1 MVTLTIDFNNI
12 VAPNKLDL
20 LRERVGPVPETNL
33 KMGLT
38 LLVSKEELEALQ
50 SISKGQ
56 ARVHYLNNQSF
67 VSSVSG
73 YTYVSY
79 DPDKKVCEILR
90 RRMMSIRQISL
101 ETMGIFPGDSL
112 LWAAVP
118 TEDPEFMD
126 RSQELVFSGFGNP
139 HMSNRSPSGVL
150 FQNDALCMVKHND
163 NHTRRATT
171 IEEVKYTVLEWQRKF
186 DTCQVQARLTLDAVR
201 YLRDLQHAG
210 MSLNANGTIT
220 QKELAGNLKC
230 ESVDKGLVHYLGVDY
245 SSIITGDEMGVP
257 IAPGLYNFH
266 SHPKAA
272 YEIARVQFGWPSG
285 QDYIGFLIAYL
296 EDDTILHIVATIEGI
311 YILSIGEYWI
321 ENKATLPRD
330 LATFI
335 LENYDFCGVTGKTP
349 HQYAQDVNAVRYKDY
364 PLFIVQYFPWNWA
377 SQPFRVS
384 YENKDSNC
392 FTSDETWKYYERLY
406 K

>member
-20 LRERVGPVPETNL
+20 LRRRVSPVPETNL
-33 KMGLT
+33 KLGLT
-38 LLVSKEELEALQ
+38 LLVPKEELMALQ
-50 SISKGQ
+50 SIDKGH
-56 ARVHYLNNQSF
+56 ARVRYLNTQSF

-73 YTYVSY
+73 YAYVSY

-90 RRMMSIRQISL
+90 RSRMSIRQISL
-101 ETMGIFPGDSL
+101 ETMGIFPSNSL
-112 LWAAVP
+112 VWAGVP
-118 TEDPEFMD
+118 TEDSEFAN
-126 RSQELVFSGFGNP
+126 RCQELVFSGFGNP
-139 HMSNRSPSGVL
+139 HMSGRSPSGTL
-150 FQNDALCMVKHND
+150 FQNYALCMVKHND
-163 NHTRRATT
+163 NHARRATT
-171 IEEVKYTVLEWQRKF
+171 VEEVRYTVLEWKRKF
-186 DTCQVQARLTLDAVR
+186 DSCQMQACLTLDAVR
-201 YLRDLQHAG
+201 YLRDLQNVG
-210 MSLNANGTIT
+210 MSLNADGTIT

-230 ESVDKGLVHYLGVDY
+230 ESVDKDLVHHLGVDY

-266 SHPKAA
+266 SHPRAA
-272 YEIARVQFGWPSG
+272 YETAQVQFGWPSG

-311 YILSIGEYWI
+311 YILSMGEYWI
-321 ENKATLPRD
+321 ENKGALSKD

-335 LENYDFCGVTGKTP
+335 LENYDFCGITGKTP
-349 HQYAQDVNAVRYKDY
+349 HKYAQDVNAVRYKSY
-364 PLFIVQYFPWNWA
+364 PLFTVQYFPWNWA

-392 FTSDETWKYYERLY
+392 FTSDKTWEYYERLY